1 MSVITLVAAALT
13 VINNL
18 PNGAAAAAPG
28 FTVSNGQILDPNGA
42 PFIPVGMHLSGR
54 HAASPQAS
62 VGIANTMK
70 AWGFNTAR
78 VVTCLDPQCFG
89 SSGVGYQENS
99 DTDAIVRD
107 LTARKAVAMIES
119 YHIPPGTFP
128 TEAQKVE
135 LGNWW
140 ESVATKYKDN
150 PFVWFNVINEPG
162 ENANYGV
169 GVVDP
174 QWLSWNSYLAGR
186 IRATGAT
193 NPIVIDGSN
202 NGQDIQ
208 YNTDN
213 GALARQDASAI
224 LTYGPQLLASVPNVI
239 FSLHV
244 YDVWGK
250 GTDAQNQ
257 ARLNDYIARVK
268 AFGGTLIIGEAG
280 FSENG
285 LERTGALINAGVNAA
300 FVVATQQ
307 KPAHLRHYW

>member
-1 MSVITLVAAALT
+1 M
-13 VINNL
+13 
-18 PNGAAAAAPG
+18 
-28 FTVSNGQILDPNGA
+28 
-42 PFIPVGMHLSGR
+42 
-54 HAASPQAS
+54 
-62 VGIANTMK
+62 GI
-70 AWGFNTAR
+70 
-78 VVTCLDPQCFG
+78 G
-89 SSGVGYQENS
+89 SHE
-99 DTDAIVRD
+99 VRG
-107 LTARKAVAMIES
+107 
-119 YHIPPGTFP
+119 H
-128 TEAQKVE
+128 
-135 LGNWW
+135 
-140 ESVATKYKDN
+140 

-193 NPIVIDGSN
+193 NPIVVDGSN

-224 LTYGPQLLASVPNVI
+224 RTYGPQILANFSNII

-257 ARLNDYIARVK
+257 ARLNE
-268 AFGGTLIIGEAG
+268 IG
-280 FSENG
+280 
-285 LERTGALINAGVNAA
+285 R
-300 FVVATQQ
+300 
-307 KPAHLRHYW
+307 AHV